1 VEELSRYRALG
12 MSHGCFRM
20 MWPGMPLADG
30 VANLELFA
38 ERVAPNL
45 REG

>member
-1 VEELSRYRALG
+1 
-12 MSHGCFRM
+12 M

-38 ERVAPNL
+38 ERVAPHL
-45 REG
+45 RED